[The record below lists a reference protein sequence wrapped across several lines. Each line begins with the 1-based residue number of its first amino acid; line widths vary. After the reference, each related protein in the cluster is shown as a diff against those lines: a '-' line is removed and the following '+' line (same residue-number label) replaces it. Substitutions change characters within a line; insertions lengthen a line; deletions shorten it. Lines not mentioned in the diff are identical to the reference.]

1 LKKVLSLH
9 QKSTKQITMTR
20 NEIIK
25 NFEVITNDNA
35 VNGINVEDFDYPIQM
50 CYINHQNGEIVT
62 EYVSVLGFDDDDD
75 FYIDF
80 SDGCTAYM
88 EDLDCNTED
97 GWELL
102 WDLVLEYFNYV

>member
-1 LKKVLSLH
+1 MKKALSLH
-9 QKSTKQITMTR
+9 QKSTKQITMTQ

-25 NFEVITNDNA
+25 NFEVITEDNL
-35 VNGINVEDFDYPIQM
+35 VNGINLEDFDYQIQM

-102 WDLVLEYFNYV
+102 WDLVLEYFNYK

>member
-1 LKKVLSLH
+1 MKKVLSLH

-20 NEIIK
+20 NEFIR
-25 NFEVITNDNA
+25 NFEEITEDNLA
-35 VNGINVEDFDYPIQM
+35 TGIIVEDFDPIQM
-50 CYINHQNGEIVT
+50 SYINHHYGEIVT
-62 EYVSVLGFDDDDD
+62 EYVSVLGFDEDDE

-88 EDLDCNTED
+88 EDLDCNTEE

-102 WDLVLEYFNYV
+102 WDLVLEYFNYE

>member
-1 LKKVLSLH
+1 MKKALSLH
-9 QKSTKQITMTR
+9 QKSTKQITMTQ

-25 NFEVITNDNA
+25 NFEVITEDNL
-35 VNGINVEDFDYPIQM
+35 VNGINLEDFDYQIQM

-80 SDGCTAYM
+80 NDGCTAYM
-88 EDLDCNTED
+88 EDLGCNTED
-97 GWELL
+97 GWEIL
-102 WDLVLEYFNYV
+102 WDLVLEYFNYK

>member
-1 LKKVLSLH
+1 
-9 QKSTKQITMTR
+9 MTR

-25 NFEVITNDNA
+25 NFEVITDDND

-97 GWELL
+97 AWDLL
-102 WDLVLEYFNYV
+102 WDIVLEYFN

>member
-1 LKKVLSLH
+1 LKKALSLH